1 MYERHENEQYFF
13 SNATLDELASFVARW
28 ERPCVL
34 CAPLLGSKLASEGV
48 SATVL
53 DIDRRFEEVPG
64 FVYYDVQRPHY
75 LADRFDLIVCDPPFF
90 NVSLSRLFAAI
101 RELSHNDFSQPLL
114 ISYLHRREAAI
125 LGTFGRFD
133 IRPTGYRPEYQTVKA
148 VERNDIRFFSN
159 LEPEQLAPLTAD
171 LGETKPWRS
180 SSRAARVIW
189 VRR

>member
-114 ISYLHRREAAI
+114 R
-125 LGTFGRFD
+125 
-133 IRPTGYRPEYQTVKA
+133 
-148 VERNDIRFFSN
+148 
-159 LEPEQLAPLTAD
+159 
-171 LGETKPWRS
+171 
-180 SSRAARVIW
+180 
-189 VRR
+189 